1 MKIVSMLKAGT
12 VLLSKHKSV
21 ILTGIGVVS
30 AVGATILGVKA
41 TIEACKQVEEMKK
54 EAAVETKEDLNDGDE
69 TVKEKKTEKA
79 TKLDK
84 INILKKTWKNYIP
97 VVISLG
103 LSIACVICAHHV
115 DAKRIAAVTAALMAS
130 EKMNQKLEEEL
141 TRHVNVDGFKDIKNK
156 IFRENPDIEAN
167 RAKASKDKTVKEMM
181 VDTPT
186 YPKFHD
192 EECWFKDELTGRT
205 FRSTRN
211 QIEKAILDATKDGMN
226 ARGDVSLNAIYD
238 LIGIDECYL
247 GDRLGWDAMN
257 QDIGIGSYEPDMM
270 ENGAPGL
277 IIHWLEKPVTI

>member
-1 MKIVSMLKAGT
+1 MKIVSMIKAGT
-12 VLLSKHKSV
+12 VLLSKHKSA

-54 EAAVETKEDLNDGDE
+54 EAAVETKEDLNDSEETETGKN
-69 TVKEKKTEKA
+69 TVK
-79 TKLDK
+79 DSK
-84 INILKKTWKNYIP
+84 INKIDIVKKTWKNYIP
-97 VVISLG
+97 VTISLG
-103 LSIACVICAHHV
+103 LSVACIICAHHV

-141 TRHVNVDGFKDIKNK
+141 TKHINVEGFKDIKSK

-167 RAKASKDKTVKEMM
+167 RAKAAKDKTVKEMM
-181 VDTPT
+181 IDTPT
-186 YPKFHD
+186 YPRFHD

-211 QIEKAILDATKDGMN
+211 QIERAILDAIKERMVGP
-226 ARGDVSLNAIYD
+226 GDISLNNIYD
-238 LIGIDECYL
+238 FIGIDACYL
-247 GDRLGWDAMN
+247 GDRLGWN
-257 QDIGIGSYEPDMM
+257 ILEQDIGIGSYEPDIM

-277 IIHWLEKPVTI
+277 IIHWSENPIMM

>member
-12 VLLSKHKSV
+12 VLLSKHKSA

-30 AVGATILGVKA
+30 AVGATVLGVKA
-41 TIEACKQVEEMKK
+41 TIKSYKQVDEMKK
-54 EAAVETKEDLNDGDE
+54 EAAVEVHGDPNSSEE
-69 TVKEKKTEKA
+69 TCADEKTAKI
-79 TKLDK
+79 DK
-84 INILKKTWKNYIP
+84 IDILKKTWKNYIP
-97 VVISLG
+97 VAASLV
-103 LSIACVICAHHV
+103 LSVACIVCAHRI

-141 TRHVNVDGFKDIKNK
+141 TKHINVDGFREVKSK

-167 RAKASKDKTVKEMM
+167 RAKAAKDKTVREMM

-186 YPKFHD
+186 YQKFHD

-211 QIEKAILDATKDGMN
+211 QIEKAILDATKESMKGP
-226 ARGDVSLNAIYD
+226 GDISLNDVYD
-238 LIGIDECYL
+238 FIGIDQCYL
-247 GDRLGWDAMN
+247 GDRLGWNVLD
-257 QDIGIGSYEPDMM
+257 QDVGIGSYEPDMM

-277 IIHWLEKPVTI
+277 ILHWIEKPITM